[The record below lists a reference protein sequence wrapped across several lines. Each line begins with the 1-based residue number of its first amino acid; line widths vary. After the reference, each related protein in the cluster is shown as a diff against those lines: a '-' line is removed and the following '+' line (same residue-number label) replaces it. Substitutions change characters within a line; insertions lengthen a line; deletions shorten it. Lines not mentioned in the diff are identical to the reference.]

1 MVLDENILR
10 NVGGVYKND
19 LKCILD
25 TYLTNDD
32 SVNSATLLSSP
43 YCSLDGLVALSSNIQ
58 LNHFSVLSLNC
69 QSISSKFDQILLLVH
84 ELNHNG
90 LEFGAI
96 CLQESWLGEDADLS
110 LYQIQ
115 NYICI
120 SQGKYS
126 SNHAG
131 LIIYIHVGITF
142 INYTIPVKPTDWECL
157 IIKIVNDNNN
167 KDVYLCNI
175 YRPPRDNYSKESILK
190 FMRDLNRLIE
200 PFKQSNSYILLIGDF
215 NIDLLKI
222 NDWPH
227 FKDYFMNMISHGLLP
242 TITLPTRLTDNSASL
257 IDNIFS
263 SFSNLQMLHSSGIL
277 ISDISD
283 HFPCYYFTNCNVKLK
298 KVKKNIQCREFNH
311 ENMTNLYNDL
321 DSVDIFSMLNNNINS
336 DPNANYEILEKVIT
350 SLLDKHMPLRNVK
363 FHKYKHKKTQ
373 WITKGIIK
381 SIKFRD
387 QLYKSLKESPRNSIN
402 FFNIKYNLTV
412 YNRILKRSIRE
423 AKRNYY
429 NSKFEK
435 YKNDSKN
442 TWATINNVL
451 NKPSSKPF
459 PEYITVKENRIVD
472 KIVMA
477 NEFNKYFCKIGS
489 NMAATI
495 ECDQNNLYTDYLN
508 IPINTSFKL
517 FIIDEIVIHNIIQNL
532 NSKSSFGH
540 DGISTNLLKFL
551 EPLLTKSLALIVN
564 QSIVT
569 GIFPDKLKLAKIIPI
584 HKNDSLHII
593 NNYRPISLLP
603 VISKVF
609 EMVVYNQLYAYFV
622 EHNYF
627 SENQYGFRKL
637 HSTEYAVLEI
647 VDRVNLELDKGN
659 RPLALY
665 LDLSKAFDTLNFEIL
680 LEKLKYY
687 GVHELSLNWFK
698 SYLENRKQYVEI
710 ENSKSDITSTS
721 LGVPQGSILGPL
733 LFTIYVNDIHLSST
747 FFNVIQ
753 YADDTTL
760 FSPMLNK
767 HNLDMSSMVTN
778 ELNKVYKWLCANKLS
793 LNIKKTKY
801 MIFCR
806 QGKKQHTLLN
816 IKIKNTLVEQVQ
828 NFDFLGITLNQNLS
842 WGSHI
847 DKVSYKIS
855 RCIGILRKL
864 RFYLPEFTLKSIY
877 NSLLLPHLT
886 YGILAWGGNTL
897 HLWKLQ
903 KKAVR
908 IIKNKKYNSHTDPIF
923 KSLNYLKVDD
933 IYELNVLKFYFNYCH
948 LMVPSYFIK
957 FNFSQRLD
965 IHNYETRF
973 KTK

>member
-1 MVLDENILR
+1 
-10 NVGGVYKND
+10 
-19 LKCILD
+19 
-25 TYLTNDD
+25 
-32 SVNSATLLSSP
+32 
-43 YCSLDGLVALSSNIQ
+43 
-58 LNHFSVLSLNC
+58 
-69 QSISSKFDQILLLVH
+69 
-84 ELNHNG
+84 
-90 LEFGAI
+90 
-96 CLQESWLGEDADLS
+96 
-110 LYQIQ
+110 
-115 NYICI
+115 
-120 SQGKYS
+120 
-126 SNHAG
+126 
-131 LIIYIHVGITF
+131 
-142 INYTIPVKPTDWECL
+142 
-157 IIKIVNDNNN
+157 
-167 KDVYLCNI
+167 
-175 YRPPRDNYSKESILK
+175 
-190 FMRDLNRLIE
+190 MRDLNRLIE

-222 NDWPH
+222 NDRPH

-283 HFPCYYFTNCNVKLK
+283 HFPCYYFMNCNVKLK
-298 KVKKNIQCREFNH
+298 KVKKNIQCRKFNH

-321 DSVDIFSMLNNNINS
+321 DSVDIFSMLNNKINS

-402 FFNIKYNLTV
+402 FCNIKYNLTV

-680 LEKLKYY
+680 LEKLY
-687 GVHELSLNWFK
+687 
-698 SYLENRKQYVEI
+698 
-710 ENSKSDITSTS
+710 
-721 LGVPQGSILGPL
+721 
-733 LFTIYVNDIHLSST
+733 
-747 FFNVIQ
+747 
-753 YADDTTL
+753 
-760 FSPMLNK
+760 
-767 HNLDMSSMVTN
+767 
-778 ELNKVYKWLCANKLS
+778 
-793 LNIKKTKY
+793 
-801 MIFCR
+801 
-806 QGKKQHTLLN
+806 
-816 IKIKNTLVEQVQ
+816 
-828 NFDFLGITLNQNLS
+828 
-842 WGSHI
+842 
-847 DKVSYKIS
+847 
-855 RCIGILRKL
+855 
-864 RFYLPEFTLKSIY
+864 
-877 NSLLLPHLT
+877 
-886 YGILAWGGNTL
+886 
-897 HLWKLQ
+897 
-903 KKAVR
+903 
-908 IIKNKKYNSHTDPIF
+908 II
-923 KSLNYLKVDD
+923 
-933 IYELNVLKFYFNYCH
+933 
-948 LMVPSYFIK
+948 
-957 FNFSQRLD
+957 
-965 IHNYETRF
+965 
-973 KTK
+973 